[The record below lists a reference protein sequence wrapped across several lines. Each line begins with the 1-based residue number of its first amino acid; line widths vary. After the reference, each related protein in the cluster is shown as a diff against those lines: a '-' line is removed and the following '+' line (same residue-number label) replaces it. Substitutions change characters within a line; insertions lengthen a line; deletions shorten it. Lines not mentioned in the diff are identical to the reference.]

1 MHTWRL
7 MTDFVACYQRG
18 IQLGT
23 PAAHLVFALT
33 SQSVFFFPFF
43 IWHSNL
49 VTPQA
54 ESKLENTEGNRNQ
67 APLLPG

>member
-43 IWHSNL
+43 HLALKLSN
-49 VTPQA
+49 TT
-54 ESKLENTEGNRNQ
+54 S
-67 APLLPG
+67 